1 MDDIFSKINQIDN
14 KDEDEGGNLAN
25 NIIDSMQNDQKKQ
38 KGYTSSL
45 GKITIPKPWCFS
57 RRKSVAKKH
66 NFPPMDFVRAK
77 QSLGIKTSAT
87 LEELS
92 FDDVRQ
98 KFVMKVMRDSEKHD
112 TRWKH

>member
-45 GKITIPKPWCFS
+45 GKITIPKP
-57 RRKSVAKKH
+57 
-66 NFPPMDFVRAK
+66 
-77 QSLGIKTSAT
+77 
-87 LEELS
+87 
-92 FDDVRQ
+92 
-98 KFVMKVMRDSEKHD
+98 
-112 TRWKH
+112 